1 MFRPVWLVYKVKV
14 LETLTEMLKEQRVE
28 IVNKERIKMGV
39 TAQKQTGVFC

>member
-39 TAQKQTGVFC
+39 IAQKQTGVFC